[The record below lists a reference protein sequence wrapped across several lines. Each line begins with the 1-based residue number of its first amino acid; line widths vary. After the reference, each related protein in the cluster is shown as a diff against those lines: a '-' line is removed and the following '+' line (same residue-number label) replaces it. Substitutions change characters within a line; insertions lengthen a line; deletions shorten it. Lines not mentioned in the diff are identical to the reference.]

1 MHIFKKV
8 LNVIFNIY
16 CGLTL
21 LILIS
26 VTFLIALTS
35 VFFSPKK
42 RSDFIYN
49 TCRICFDVLFFLW
62 GINHKN
68 IYETPHD
75 SSKPVIFVFNHISYM
90 DAMVILIAI
99 RNQAIRGLGK
109 VEISKIPLLGF
120 MYKHAVIMVK
130 REDAEDRARS
140 VADLKAAI
148 NDNISIIL
156 APEGTFNM
164 TPKPLTRFYDGAFR
178 IAIQTQTPIKPL
190 LFLDTYDRLNY
201 NSIFSVKPGKSRVVY
216 LDEIAV
222 EGYTF
227 DDVAVLRQKVY
238 DIMEAALIRYNASWI
253 KE

>member
-1 MHIFKKV
+1 
-8 LNVIFNIY
+8 
-16 CGLTL
+16 
-21 LILIS
+21 
-26 VTFLIALTS
+26 
-35 VFFSPKK
+35 
-42 RSDFIYN
+42 
-49 TCRICFDVLFFLW
+49 LFFLW

-130 REDAEDRARS
+130 RDDAEDRARS

-164 TPKPLTRFYDGAFR
+164 TTKPLTRFYDGAFR

-201 NSIFSVKPGKSRVVY
+201 NSLFSVKPGKSRVVY
-216 LDEIAV
+216 LDEVSV
-222 EGYTF
+222 EGYTI
-227 DDVAVLRQKVY
+227 DDVAALRQKVY

>member
-1 MHIFKKV
+1 MQILKKFFSF
-8 LNVIFNIY
+8 IFNVYAAI
-16 CGLTL
+16 T
-21 LILIS
+21 LILVFFILFPLVLFS
-26 VTFLIALTS
+26 M
-35 VFFSPKK
+35 FFSPKR
-42 RSDFIYN
+42 RSDYIYN
-49 TCRICFDVLFFLW
+49 TCRIGFDVLFVLW

-68 IYETPHD
+68 IFEAEHD
-75 SSKPVIFVFNHISYM
+75 SSKPVIFVFNHISYI
-90 DAMVILIAI
+90 DAMVILKAV
-99 RNQAIRGLGK
+99 RNQSIRGLGK
-109 VEISKIPLLGF
+109 AEIAKIPLLGF
-120 MYKHAVIMVK
+120 VYKNAVIMVK
-130 REDAEDRARS
+130 RDDAEDRARS

-164 TPKPLTRFYDGAFR
+164 TTKPLTRFYDGAFR

-201 NSIFSVKPGKSRVVY
+201 NSLFSVKPGKSRVVF
-216 LDEIAV
+216 LDEVSV
-222 EGYTF
+222 EGYTI

>member
-1 MHIFKKV
+1 MQIFKK
-8 LNVIFNIY
+8 LLHFIFNVYAAI
-16 CGLTL
+16 TL
-21 LILIS
+21 LLVFFTLFPFVLFS
-26 VTFLIALTS
+26 M
-35 VFFSPKK
+35 FFSPKR
-42 RSDFIYN
+42 RSDYIYN
-49 TCRICFDVLFFLW
+49 TCRIGFDVLFVLW

-68 IYETPHD
+68 IFESEHD
-75 SSKPVIFVFNHISYM
+75 PSKPVIFVFNHISYI
-90 DAMVILIAI
+90 DAMVILKAV
-99 RNQAIRGLGK
+99 RNQSIRGLGK
-109 VEISKIPLLGF
+109 AEIAKIPLLGF
-120 MYKHAVIMVK
+120 VYKNAVIMVK

-201 NSIFSVKPGKSRVVY
+201 NSLFSVKPGKSRVVF
-216 LDEIAV
+216 LDEVSV
-222 EGYTF
+222 EGYTI
-227 DDVAVLRQKVY
+227 DDVAILRQKVY

>member
-1 MHIFKKV
+1 MQILKKGFYF
-8 LNVIFNIY
+8 IFNVY
-16 CGLTL
+16 CVITL
-21 LILIS
+21 LIVIT

-35 VFFSPKK
+35 VFFSAKK

-49 TCRICFDVLFFLW
+49 TCRIGFDVLFILW

-68 IYETPHD
+68 IYEVKHD
-75 SSKPVIFVFNHISYM
+75 TTKPVIFVFNHISYM
-90 DAMVILIAI
+90 DAMVILKAV
-99 RNQAIRGLGK
+99 RNQSIRGLGK
-109 VEISKIPLLGF
+109 AEIAKIPLLGF
-120 MYKHAVIMVK
+120 MYKNAVIMVK

-164 TPKPLTRFYDGAFR
+164 TTQPLTRFYDGAFR

-190 LFLDTYDRLNY
+190 LFLDTFDRLNY
-201 NSIFSVKPGKSRVVY
+201 NSLFSVKPGKSRVVY
-216 LDEIAV
+216 LDEISV
-222 EGYTF
+222 EGYTI

-238 DIMEAALIRYNASWI
+238 DIMETALIRYNASWI

>member
-1 MHIFKKV
+1 MQIFKK
-8 LNVIFNIY
+8 LLYFIFNVYAAI
-16 CGLTL
+16 TL
-21 LILIS
+21 LLVFFTLFPLVLFS
-26 VTFLIALTS
+26 M
-35 VFFSPKK
+35 FFSPRR
-42 RSDFIYN
+42 RSDYIYN
-49 TCRICFDVLFFLW
+49 TCRIGFDVLFFLW

-68 IYETPHD
+68 IFEAEHD
-75 SSKPVIFVFNHISYM
+75 PSKPVIFVFNHISYI
-90 DAMVILIAI
+90 DAMVILKAV
-99 RNQAIRGLGK
+99 RNQSIRGLGK
-109 VEISKIPLLGF
+109 AEIAKIPLLGF
-120 MYKHAVIMVK
+120 VYKNAVIMVK

-201 NSIFSVKPGKSRVVY
+201 NSLFSVKPGKSRVVF
-216 LDEIAV
+216 LDEVSV
-222 EGYTF
+222 ESYTI

-238 DIMEAALIRYNASWI
+238 DIMEAALIR
-253 KE
+253 

>member
-1 MHIFKKV
+1 MQILKKV
-8 LNVIFNIY
+8 FNFIFNVY
-16 CGLTL
+16 CAVTL
-21 LILIS
+21 LIVIT
-26 VTFLIALTS
+26 VAFLIALTS
-35 VFFSPKK
+35 VFFSTKK

-49 TCRICFDVLFFLW
+49 TCRIGFDVLFFLW

-68 IYETPHD
+68 IYEVDHD
-75 SSKPVIFVFNHISYM
+75 INKPVIFVFNHISYM
-90 DAMVILIAI
+90 DAMVILKAV
-99 RNQAIRGLGK
+99 RNQSIRGLGK
-109 VEISKIPLLGF
+109 AEIAKIPLLGF
-120 MYKHAVIMVK
+120 MYKNAVIMVK

-201 NSIFSVKPGKSRVVY
+201 NSLFSVKPGKSRVVY
-216 LDEIAV
+216 LDEVSV
-222 EGYTF
+222 EGYTI

>member
-1 MHIFKKV
+1 MQIFKK
-8 LNVIFNIY
+8 LLYFIFNVYAAI
-16 CGLTL
+16 TL
-21 LILIS
+21 LLVFFTLFPLVLFS
-26 VTFLIALTS
+26 M
-35 VFFSPKK
+35 FFSPKR
-42 RSDFIYN
+42 RSDYIYN
-49 TCRICFDVLFFLW
+49 TCRFGFDVLFILW

-68 IYETPHD
+68 IFEAEHNP
-75 SSKPVIFVFNHISYM
+75 SKSVIFVFNHISYI
-90 DAMVILIAI
+90 DAMVILKAV
-99 RNQAIRGLGK
+99 RNQSIRGLGK
-109 VEISKIPLLGF
+109 AEIAKIPLLGF
-120 MYKHAVIMVK
+120 VYKNAVIMVK

-201 NSIFSVKPGKSRVVY
+201 NSLFSVKPGKSRVVF
-216 LDEIAV
+216 LDEVSV
-222 EGYTF
+222 EGYTI

>member
-1 MHIFKKV
+1 MQILKK
-8 LNVIFNIY
+8 LLHFIFNVYAAI
-16 CGLTL
+16 TL
-21 LILIS
+21 LLVFFILFPFVLFS
-26 VTFLIALTS
+26 M
-35 VFFSPKK
+35 FFSPKR
-42 RSDFIYN
+42 RSDYIYN
-49 TCRICFDVLFFLW
+49 TCRIGFDVLFVLW

-68 IYETPHD
+68 IFESVHD
-75 SSKPVIFVFNHISYM
+75 PSKPVIFVFNHISYI
-90 DAMVILIAI
+90 DAMVILKAV
-99 RNQAIRGLGK
+99 RNQSIRGLGK
-109 VEISKIPLLGF
+109 AEIAKIPLLGF
-120 MYKHAVIMVK
+120 VYKNAVIMVK

-140 VADLKAAI
+140 VVDLKAAI

-201 NSIFSVKPGKSRVVY
+201 NSLFSVKPGKSRVVF
-216 LDEIAV
+216 LDEVSV
-222 EGYTF
+222 EGYTI
-227 DDVAVLRQKVY
+227 DDVATLRQKVY